1 MNERQKFVVLLIYL
15 FYNCSKVNR
24 CSFTQTKGMD
34 VLNLVERVRQQAIEQ
49 PEKTAYYFMDKA
61 TSYAELEG
69 AIGKF
74 AAGLK
79 DLGVGKGDHVALL
92 LGNTPHFIISLYATM
107 RLGATAIPINP
118 IYTPDEIS
126 YIIQNG
132 DVKAVI
138 ALDLLLPL
146 VEVGVQ
152 AFPQVEAYIVCE
164 TTPDVG
170 EKVAA
175 LSDAA
180 KEKTKLFTHVI
191 GTAQGFAEPVVVD
204 NDETAVILY
213 TSGTTGHPKGAMLTH
228 GNLFSNA
235 RDVGDYLQ
243 MSAGD
248 RVITTLPVFHVFALT
263 VVVNAPLMKGATLL
277 ITPRFSPGEIFD
289 LAAKYEATVFA
300 GVPTMFNF
308 LYQFEEGDVKAFS
321 NLRLAIS
328 GGASLPVSLLH
339 AFEEKFNVRVSE
351 GYGLSE
357 ASPVTCFNPLDRERK
372 AGSIGTS
379 IINVE
384 NKVVDQY
391 GDEVPNGEVG
401 ELIVRGPNVMKGYYK
416 LPEDSAFSIRN
427 GWLYTG
433 DLARRDDEGYF
444 YIVDRKKDIIIVGG
458 FNVYPREV
466 EEVLYAH
473 EAVVEA
479 AVIGLP
485 DENFG
490 EKVHAYVV
498 LKDKSVTEDQ
508 LKAYCAE
515 HIVKYKVPA
524 EIEILD
530 ELPKNSTG
538 KILRRSLREGQ
549 PTA

>member
-1 MNERQKFVVLLIYL
+1 
-15 FYNCSKVNR
+15 
-24 CSFTQTKGMD
+24 MD

-79 DLGVGKGDHVALL
+79 ELGVEKGDHVALL

-107 RLGATAIPINP
+107 RLGATAIPVNP

-138 ALDLLLPL
+138 ALDMLLPL
-146 VEVGVQ
+146 VEVGVK

-170 EKVAA
+170 DKVAA

-180 KEKTKLFTHVI
+180 KAKTKLFTHVI
-191 GTAQGFAEPVVVD
+191 AGAQSFAEPVEVN
-204 NDETAVILY
+204 NDDTAVILY
-213 TSGTTGHPKGAMLTH
+213 TSGTTGHPKGAMLSH
-228 GNLFSNA
+228 GNLYSNA

-243 MSAGD
+243 MSATD

-277 ITPRFSPGEIFD
+277 IAPRFSPGEIFD
-289 LAAKYEATVFA
+289 LAAKYDATVFA

-308 LYQFEEGDVKAFS
+308 LYQFDEGDVKAFS
-321 NLRLAIS
+321 HLRLAIS

-339 AFEEKFNVRVSE
+339 AFEEKFNVRISE

-384 NKVVDQY
+384 NKVVDEF
-391 GDEVPNGEVG
+391 GEEVPVGEVG

-416 LPEDSAFSIRN
+416 LPEDSALAIRN

-433 DLARRDDEGYF
+433 DLARQDEEGYF

-498 LKDKSVTEDQ
+498 LKDKTVTEEQ
-508 LKAYCAE
+508 LLAYCTE

-524 EIEILD
+524 QIEILD

-538 KILRRSLREGQ
+538 KILRRSLRNTQ